1 MAYILGDRSQ
11 LHLFPQGLEEAIGA
25 DDPVRVY
32 DAFVDQLDLGALGI
46 EEDAEQVGPPAYA
59 PRAMLKLL
67 VYGYAYGIRSS
78 RQLERATY
86 HNVSFMW
93 VVGGLKPDH
102 KTIARFRQTHRP
114 ALAQVLKQCAQLC
127 LKLGLVE
134 GNTLFVDGTKVR
146 ANASLSRTWTP
157 EKCTRVLR
165 RTAQRIEQ
173 LLVECE
179 RADQEEAGQGS
190 LVQRHH
196 DLQQAQTVHA
206 QVQAI
211 MHDLQTS
218 GQSSVNQTDRDCRT
232 MKSRHGPMAGYNL
245 QAVVDDQHGPLSPE
259 TLGCWH
265 SPHPHTPCGTA
276 APGSLGRAIVRH
288 RAEVVK
294 QQFEAQFQ
302 EPASQ
307 AIYRRRKTKVE
318 HPFGHLKRN
327 LGVTSFLLRGLA
339 GVRAETSLLAT
350 AFNLRRLITLLGV
363 TGVQEQL
370 ATG

>member
-1 MAYILGDRSQ
+1 MAYILGGRSQ
-11 LHLFPQGLEEAIGA
+11 LHLFPQGLDEAIGA

-245 QAVVDDQHGPLSPE
+245 QAVVDDQHGLLVQSTVVQTTNDLQQLVSQVAQAQE
-259 TLGCWH
+259 NLAQ
-265 SPHPHTPCGTA
+265 PCRTVCADAGYANTQA
-276 APGSLGRAIVRH
+276 
-288 RAEVVK
+288 
-294 QQFEAQFQ
+294 FQ
-302 EPASQ
+302 D
-307 AIYRRRKTKVE
+307 
-318 HPFGHLKRN
+318 
-327 LGVTSFLLRGLA
+327 
-339 GVRAETSLLAT
+339 
-350 AFNLRRLITLLGV
+350 
-363 TGVQEQL
+363 
-370 ATG
+370 